1 MRFYTCSLFR
11 IRNVEI
17 ISKWGSIPAVSQQCI
32 FLESAVV
39 VDAEHQFWIRG
50 HVKAEIWKC
59 HLFGESWFFLE
70 SNEDWNIDRNFLAK
84 CKFCDKIFFDSA
96 QRYRAMHE
104 VRQSFAILKS
114 QACTTTA
121 SWEFCVSNLYK
132 SDVHWAIYI
141 WWESSELTILMS
153 QDLSRI
159 KVSWFR
165 RDVVCDQPLLTKT
178 PSKG

>member
-32 FLESAVV
+32 LLESAVV

-59 HLFGESWFFLE
+59 HLFGENWIKSHMKTEILIGISWQSVKSATKYFWTLLRDTEPCMKWGKVLQF
-70 SNEDWNIDRNFLAK
+70 SKVRLA
-84 CKFCDKIFFDSA
+84 
-96 QRYRAMHE
+96 QQLLHE
-104 VRQSFAILKS
+104 
-114 QACTTTA
+114 
-121 SWEFCVSNLYK
+121 NLYK

-178 PSKG
+178 PSRG

>member
-1 MRFYTCSLFR
+1 MRFFTCSLFR

-32 FLESAVV
+32 LLESAVV

-50 HVKAEIWKC
+50 HVKAEISKC
-59 HLFGESWFFLE
+59 HLFGENWFFLGSYE
-70 SNEDWNIDRNFLAK
+70 GRNIDRNFLAK
-84 CKFCDKIFFDSA
+84 LKVCDKIFFDSA

-121 SWEFCVSNLYK
+121 SWEFCINLTFTEQFIFDENPQIWQFWCRKISPASRFHDFAEMLFVTNLYWPK
-132 SDVHWAIYI
+132 HLQEA
-141 WWESSELTILMS
+141 
-153 QDLSRI
+153 
-159 KVSWFR
+159 K
-165 RDVVCDQPLLTKT
+165 
-178 PSKG
+178 

>member
-17 ISKWGSIPAVSQQCI
+17 LSKWGSIPAVSQQCI
-32 FLESAVV
+32 LLESAVV

-59 HLFGESWFFLE
+59 HLFGKSWIESHMKAEICIGISWQ
-70 SNEDWNIDRNFLAK
+70 SV
-84 CKFCDKIFFDSA
+84 KFATKYFFDSA

-121 SWEFCVSNLYK
+121 SWEFCINLTFTEQFIFDENPQSWQFWCRKISPASRFHDFAEMLFVTNLYWPK
-132 SDVHWAIYI
+132 HLQEA
-141 WWESSELTILMS
+141 
-153 QDLSRI
+153 
-159 KVSWFR
+159 K
-165 RDVVCDQPLLTKT
+165 
-178 PSKG
+178 

>member
-32 FLESAVV
+32 LLESAVV
-39 VDAEHQFWIRG
+39 VDAEHQFRIRG
-50 HVKAEIWKC
+50 HVKAVISTC
-59 HLFGESWFFLE
+59 YLFMKTDFFFE
-70 SNEDWNIDRNFLAK
+70 WHEGWNIIWISCKVKSLRQNIFRLCAEIQSYAWSEA
-84 CKFCDKIFFDSA
+84 KFCNS
-96 QRYRAMHE
+96 Q
-104 VRQSFAILKS
+104 KS
-114 QACTTTA
+114 GLHNNC
-121 SWEFCVSNLYK
+121 FMRILYK

-159 KVSWFR
+159 KVSWFG
-165 RDVVCDQPLLTKT
+165 RDVVCDQPCLTKT

>member
-17 ISKWGSIPAVSQQCI
+17 LSKWGSIPAVSQQCI
-32 FLESAVV
+32 LLESAVV

-59 HLFGESWFFLE
+59 HLFGESWIE
-70 SNEDWNIDRNFLAK
+70 SHMKAEICIGISWQSV
-84 CKFCDKIFFDSA
+84 KFATKYFFDSA
-96 QRYRAMHE
+96 QRDRAMHE

-159 KVSWFR
+159 KVSWFG
-165 RDVVCDQPLLTKT
+165 RDVVCDQPFLTKT